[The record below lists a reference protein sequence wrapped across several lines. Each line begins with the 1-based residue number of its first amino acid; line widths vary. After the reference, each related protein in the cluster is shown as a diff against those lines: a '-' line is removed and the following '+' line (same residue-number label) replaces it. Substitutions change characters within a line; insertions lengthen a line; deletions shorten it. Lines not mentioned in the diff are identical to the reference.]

1 MGAAFAEK
9 VLEYQPGKHLKM
21 QIWDTAGQEKYR
33 SIAKIYYQEAKIAI
47 LVYDVTS
54 KDSFEQMQVWGDE
67 LVDNAPKDIILAVV
81 GNKVDL
87 LGDSYD
93 QQMDE
98 ANYNTAQ
105 EYAESI
111 GAVFKLT
118 SAKSNKGINEL
129 FNQLAHIISQK
140 LDTKSVLSKSK
151 KICIDEGE
159 EIKVR
164 RKCCK

>member
-1 MGAAFAEK
+1 
-9 VLEYQPGKHLKM
+9 M

-93 QQMDE
+93 
-98 ANYNTAQ
+98 
-105 EYAESI
+105 
-111 GAVFKLT
+111 
-118 SAKSNKGINEL
+118 
-129 FNQLAHIISQK
+129 
-140 LDTKSVLSKSK
+140 
-151 KICIDEGE
+151 
-159 EIKVR
+159 
-164 RKCCK
+164 